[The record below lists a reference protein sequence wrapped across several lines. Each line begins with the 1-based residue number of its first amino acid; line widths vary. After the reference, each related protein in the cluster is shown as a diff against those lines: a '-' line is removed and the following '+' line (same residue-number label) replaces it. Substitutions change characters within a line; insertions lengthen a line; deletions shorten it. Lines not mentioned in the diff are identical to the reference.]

1 MIFLNFYHTMII
13 KKLTLTNNPKS
24 SKYGRLVSEWRRLM
38 ATWGPLPPRPPTKSV
53 HPTYKIWSS
62 DLWNMCQC
70 IQTIHKVLIQHTN
83 CAFNQQK
90 FIRPAQSVHP
100 TYKMCVSDPKGV
112 YPTFNS
118 LRAFEFDFQKL
129 CIRPTRVCASDLHW
143 FVCNQNID
151 PMASIVA

>member
-13 KKLTLTNNPKS
+13 KKLTLTNNLKS

-38 ATWGPLPPRPPTKSV
+38 ATWGPLPPRPPTKIV

-83 CAFNQQK
+83 CAFNQNVC
-90 FIRPAQSVHP
+90 IRFRLSKVVHP
-100 TYKMCVSDPKGV
+100 TYKSMCIQPTLICSVQPENRDPYGIAL
-112 YPTFNS
+112 TLIHCN
-118 LRAFEFDFQKL
+118 LQKIGNYDIPNLFKNL
-129 CIRPTRVCASDLHW
+129 C
-143 FVCNQNID
+143 
-151 PMASIVA
+151 